1 MAIMELSCI
10 NNQTKRNEEI
20 IIKKLNFNKN
30 IRNINKN
37 KKM

>member
-10 NNQTKRNEEI
+10 NNKKKINKEI
-20 IIKKLNFNKN
+20 IIKKLNINEN
-30 IRNINKN
+30 TRNNNKN